1 MSSEKSFPSHEVFLT
16 SLNNIHMITT
26 ISEVL
31 SNENGRQA
39 MTIGMRALEKSK
51 TWELVDLSV
60 GKKVSGM

>member
-26 ISEVL
+26 IFEVL

>member
-26 ISEVL
+26 IFEVL

-39 MTIGMRALEKSK
+39 KTIGMRALEKSK